1 MWSWDQGRLA
11 HYQFDALRAVSRYAM
26 VHDLRAATRDD
37 LTAAT
42 GEVYLP
48 NNPAYRPFRNYGR
61 IFKTAMLVSLDG
73 AVATPTPVAAALAA
87 DGVVTSDEYLHFLAR
102 ATTDPNPALEEWDHE
117 AEMRFPLLF
126 ALKMMLA
133 NASIGQPETEL
144 MHIVSAYDDSGF
156 VGDEDDNDFIQMIQ
170 HTPMRDIPGQR
181 QAMESIRVLGQI
193 SYLNV
198 DRTTVT
204 VILTQDRSAAVFA
217 DLAPIGGA
225 PLEDREEEIQ
235 RRAALFQAAIGDL
248 ELDFEINA
256 AEAVDEAG
264 FSRDQFFREGRK
276 IRKAHLSIERNP
288 KLREAFFAA
297 NPTSE
302 CDMCGMDTAAIYP
315 WAGRVLDI
323 HHLLPLCSGARSDT
337 QGTVLDDIVPLCPTC
352 HRAVHRYYD
361 MLLRQAGR
369 RDFVDAEEARLA
381 YDEAKA
387 NQIRA

>member
-11 HYQFDALRAVSRYAM
+11 HYQYDALRAVSRYAM
-26 VHDLRAATRDD
+26 GHDLKDADR
-37 LTAAT
+37 LVLSAAT
-42 GEVYLP
+42 GLD
-48 NNPAYRPFRNYGR
+48 YRPVHYTPFRNYGR
-61 IFKTAMLVSLDG
+61 IFKTAMLVSTNG
-73 AVATPTPVAAALAA
+73 AVAEPTPVAAALAD
-87 DGVVTSDEYLHFLAR
+87 DGMVTSDEYLHFLAR
-102 ATTDPNPALEEWDHE
+102 ATTDPNPALAEWDHA

-133 NASIGQPETEL
+133 NASIGQPETDL
-144 MHIVSAYDDSGF
+144 MHIVSAYVDSGF
-156 VGDEDDNDFIQMIQ
+156 VGDEDDNDFVQMIQ
-170 HTPMRDIPGQR
+170 NTPMRTIPNAR
-181 QAMESIRVLGQI
+181 QAVESIRVLGQI
-193 SYLNV
+193 SYLTV
-198 DRTTVT
+198 TRTTVT
-204 VILTQDRSAAVFA
+204 VILTGERAATVFA

-225 PLEDREEEIQ
+225 PLEDGDEEIR

-264 FSRDQFFREGRK
+264 FSGDRFFREGRK

-288 KLREAFFAA
+288 KLREAYFARH
-297 NPTSE
+297 PTSE

-323 HHLLPLCSGARSDT
+323 HHLLPLSSGARSDT

-361 MLLRQAGR
+361 ILLRQAGR
-369 RDFVDAEEARLA
+369 RDFVDADEARLA
-381 YDEAKA
+381 YDEARA
-387 NQIRA
+387 NQIRP